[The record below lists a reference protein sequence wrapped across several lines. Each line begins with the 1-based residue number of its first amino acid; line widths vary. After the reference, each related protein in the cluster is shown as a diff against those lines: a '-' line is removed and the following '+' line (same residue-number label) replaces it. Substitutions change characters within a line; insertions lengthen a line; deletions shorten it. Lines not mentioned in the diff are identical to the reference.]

1 MFKTLAGC
9 SILAVAQ
16 AIAFNSQVSTFAQ
29 TNPEGYA
36 QGLKPLTTT
45 SAHHDN
51 SCCCSTMP
59 CMPTCGSP
67 CGGPS
72 PLSNPVPSPA
82 TPQPIRNI
90 ELNLPIILTHILHQ
104 VNPPQIPATPDGEQ
118 NLIENVITPI
128 VIQLMNDD
136 IVPAI
141 PTCTWPEG
149 TTAGDW
155 GINSD
160 GTLGEQ
166 SGPKKVMPD
175 TDEVLT
181 EVLQNVLEGLNLPD
195 SVDQDKLI
203 ADSLPSDD
211 VIADIDLTS
220 EDGLKQVDI
229 IVTGMEKTVSQV
241 LDGEVVT
248 DATII
253 PESVAELANE
263 LDMEILNQDE

>member
-104 VNPPQIPATPDGEQ
+104 VNPPSVPPTPDGEQ

-128 VIQLMNDD
+128 VI
-136 IVPAI
+136 
-141 PTCTWPEG
+141 
-149 TTAGDW
+149 
-155 GINSD
+155 
-160 GTLGEQ
+160 
-166 SGPKKVMPD
+166 
-175 TDEVLT
+175 
-181 EVLQNVLEGLNLPD
+181 
-195 SVDQDKLI
+195 
-203 ADSLPSDD
+203 
-211 VIADIDLTS
+211 
-220 EDGLKQVDI
+220 
-229 IVTGMEKTVSQV
+229 
-241 LDGEVVT
+241 
-248 DATII
+248 
-253 PESVAELANE
+253 
-263 LDMEILNQDE
+263 

>member
-1 MFKTLAGC
+1 MFKTLAGS

-16 AIAFNSQVSTFAQ
+16 AIAFNGQATTLAQ
-29 TNPEGYA
+29 ESIPAG
-36 QGLKPLTTT
+36 PLTST
-45 SAHHDN
+45 SAGHDN

-67 CGGPS
+67 CGGPG
-72 PLSNPVPSPA
+72 PKKVEPSPP

-195 SVDQDKLI
+195 SVDQDQLI

-253 PESVAELANE
+253 PESVAKLADE